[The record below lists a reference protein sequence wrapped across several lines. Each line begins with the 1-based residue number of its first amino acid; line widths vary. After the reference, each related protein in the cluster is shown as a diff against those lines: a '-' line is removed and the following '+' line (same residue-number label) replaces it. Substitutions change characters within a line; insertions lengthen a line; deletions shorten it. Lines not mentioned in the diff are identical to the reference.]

1 MKPSDYSLQLVMNN
15 LMVLKQLKKTDN
27 IDEK

>member
-15 LMVLKQLKKTDN
+15 LIASSQIKKTNN